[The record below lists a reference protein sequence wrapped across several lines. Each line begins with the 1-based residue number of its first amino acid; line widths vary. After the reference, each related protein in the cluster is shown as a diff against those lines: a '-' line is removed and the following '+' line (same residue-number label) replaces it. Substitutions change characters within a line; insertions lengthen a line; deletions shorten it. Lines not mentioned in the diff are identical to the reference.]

1 MAELKRDRV
10 NRVTGLVHLKM
21 DSSRIIVGQRITLE
35 HVVEEPIDCAVR
47 DAMAMREPRDGNAIG
62 DALFDAQ
69 TPVRVLG
76 GISRGRLV
84 AFCTENGKY
93 LGTNN
98 YIEKTLGYV
107 LNGVRHVLVT
117 EKGHALGLRSRTIST
132 NVCDA
137 EAL

>member
-1 MAELKRDRV
+1 MVLKRDRV
-10 NRVTGLVHLKM
+10 NRFTGLVHLPIEG
-21 DSSRIIVGQRITLE
+21 SSLVRGQRVSVRPVT
-35 HVVEEPIDCAVR
+35 EEPIDCAVR

-137 EAL
+137 DAL

>member
-1 MAELKRDRV
+1 MVLKRDRV
-10 NRVTGLVHLKM
+10 NRFTGLVHLPI
-21 DSSRIIVGQRITLE
+21 DGSSLVRGQRVSVRLVT
-35 HVVEEPIDCAVR
+35 EEPIDCAVR

-62 DALFDAQ
+62 DAVFDAQ

-137 EAL
+137 DAL

>member
-1 MAELKRDRV
+1 MVLKRDRV
-10 NRVTGLVHLKM
+10 NRFTGLVHLPI
-21 DSSRIIVGQRITLE
+21 DGSSLVRGQR
-35 HVVEEPIDCAVR
+35 VSVSPVKEELIDCAVR
-47 DAMAMREPRDGNAIG
+47 DAMDMREPCDGNAIG

>member
-1 MAELKRDRV
+1 MALKRDRV
-10 NRVTGLVHLKM
+10 NRFTGLVHLPI
-21 DSSRIIVGQRITLE
+21 DGSSLVRGQRVSVRSVT
-35 HVVEEPIDCAVR
+35 EEPIDCAVR

-137 EAL
+137 DAL